1 MTSRLVRVLLAD
13 DHILVRGGIR
23 RILESQPGVQVL
35 AEASDGPSAIA
46 MAAQHPEADVLVLD
60 LTMPGL
66 DGHEVLKAVKASRPA
81 LKVIVLTMHA
91 GHEYVTRAVRGG
103 ADAYL
108 LKDSA
113 VQDLVAAI
121 DAVLAGRSYFSPAA
135 QARLAGMVRG
145 EATAAEGTPTLTD
158 RERDVL
164 RGLARG
170 HSSRV
175 MAADL
180 GISVRTVE
188 THRAHIMQKFGVK
201 SVALLIQAALR
212 AGLIDSLDAQ

>member
-1 MTSRLVRVLLAD
+1 MSARTVRVLLAD
-13 DHILVRGGIR
+13 DHTLVRGGIR
-23 RILESQPGVQVL
+23 RLLESRPGVQVL
-35 AEASDGPSAIA
+35 AEAADGPTALAIVA
-46 MAAQHPEADVLVLD
+46 RHPEADVLVLD

-66 DGHEVLKAVKASRPA
+66 DGHEVLKAVKARRSP
-81 LKVIVLTMHA
+81 LKVVVLTMHA
-91 GHEYVTRAVRGG
+91 GHEYVTRAVRAG

-113 VQDLVAAI
+113 VQDLAAAV
-121 DAVLAGRSYFSPAA
+121 DAVMAGGSYFSPAA
-135 QARLAGMVRG
+135 QARLAGLVRG
-145 EATAAEGTPTLTD
+145 DAAAAGAPPLTE

-170 HSSRV
+170 QSSREV
-175 MAADL
+175 AAEL

-212 AGLIDSLDAQ
+212 AGLIDGAPP